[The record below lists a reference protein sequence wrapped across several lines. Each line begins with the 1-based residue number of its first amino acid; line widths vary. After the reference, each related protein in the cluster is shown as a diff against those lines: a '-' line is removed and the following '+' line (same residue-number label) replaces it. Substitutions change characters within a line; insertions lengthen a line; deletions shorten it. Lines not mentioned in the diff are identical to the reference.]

1 MKDSTVAEMRAFN
14 RFYTALVGVL
24 NRKFL
29 NGKLS
34 LPETRV
40 LHAIHTAEGITANDI
55 VPLLHIDKSYLSKI
69 LIRFGKMKF
78 VTKKVSS
85 TDGRAYHLYLT
96 PIGRKELDL
105 YNHLSDEFVKQILVQ
120 LPEKDCEELINCMRQ
135 ITRILQ
141 RVKL

>member
-85 TDGRAYHLYLT
+85 TDGRAYQLYLT
-96 PIGRKELDL
+96 PAGKKEFAL
-105 YNHLSDEFVKQILVQ
+105 YDRMSDEFVKQMLVQ
-120 LPEKDCEELINCMRQ
+120 LPEKDCEELINCMRR
-135 ITRILQ
+135 ITGILQ
-141 RVKL
+141 QVNL

>member
-1 MKDSTVAEMRAFN
+1 LK
-14 RFYTALVGVL
+14 

-40 LHAIHTAEGITANDI
+40 LHAIYTTEGITANDI

-78 VTKKVSS
+78 LTKKVSS
-85 TDGRAYHLYLT
+85 TDGRAYQLYLT
-96 PIGRKELDL
+96 AVGRKELEMYDRM
-105 YNHLSDEFVKQILVQ
+105 SDEFVKQMLVQ
-120 LPEKDCEELINCMRQ
+120 LPGKDCEELISCMRR
-135 ITRILQ
+135 ITEILQ

>member
-1 MKDSTVAEMRAFN
+1 MKDSLIAEMRAFN

-29 NGKLS
+29 SGKMT

-40 LHAIHTAEGITANDI
+40 LHAIHTVGGITANDI

-69 LIRFGKMKF
+69 LIRFEKKKF
-78 VTKKVSS
+78 LTKKVSPS
-85 TDGRAYHLYLT
+85 DGRAYQLYLT
-96 PIGRKELDL
+96 EAGRKEFSIYDR
-105 YNHLSDEFVKQILVQ
+105 LSDDYVKQILVQ
-120 LPEKDCEELINCMRQ
+120 LPDRECEELVECMRR
-135 ITRILQ
+135 ITGILG

>member
-40 LHAIHTAEGITANDI
+40 LHAIYTAEGITANDI

-69 LIRFGKMKF
+69 LIRFEKLKF
-78 VTKKVSS
+78 LTKKVSS

-96 PIGRKELDL
+96 AIGRKELEF

-135 ITRILQ
+135 ITGILQ

>member
-1 MKDSTVAEMRAFN
+1 MK
-14 RFYTALVGVL
+14 

-40 LHAIHTAEGITANDI
+40 LHAIYTTEGITANDI

-78 VTKKVSS
+78 LAKKVSS
-85 TDGRAYHLYLT
+85 TDGRAYQLYLT
-96 PIGRKELDL
+96 AVGRKELEMYDRM
-105 YNHLSDEFVKQILVQ
+105 SDEFVKQMLVQ
-120 LPEKDCEELINCMRQ
+120 LPGKDCEELISCMRR
-135 ITRILQ
+135 ITEILQ

>member
-1 MKDSTVAEMRAFN
+1 MK
-14 RFYTALVGVL
+14 

-40 LHAIHTAEGITANDI
+40 LHAIYTTEGITANDI

-78 VTKKVSS
+78 LTKKVSS
-85 TDGRAYHLYLT
+85 TDGRAYQLYLT
-96 PIGRKELDL
+96 AVGRKELEMYDRM
-105 YNHLSDEFVKQILVQ
+105 SDEFVKQMLVQ
-120 LPEKDCEELINCMRQ
+120 LPGKDCEELISCMRR
-135 ITRILQ
+135 ITEILQ

>member
-1 MKDSTVAEMRAFN
+1 MKDSQVTEMRAFN

-34 LPETRV
+34 LPEIRV
-40 LHAIHTAEGITANDI
+40 LHAIYTAEGITANDI

-85 TDGRAYHLYLT
+85 TDGRAYQLYLT
-96 PIGRKELDL
+96 PVGRKEVDL
-105 YNHLSDEFVKQILVQ
+105 YDHLSDEFVKQMLIQ

-135 ITRILQ
+135 ITGILQ

>member
-135 ITRILQ
+135 ITGILQ

>member
-14 RFYTALVGVL
+14 RFSTALVGVL

-105 YNHLSDEFVKQILVQ
+105 YNHLSDEFVKQILAQ

>member
-29 NGKLS
+29 SGKLS

-40 LHAIHTAEGITANDI
+40 LHAIYTAEGITANDI

-69 LIRFGKMKF
+69 LIRFEKTKF
-78 VTKKVSS
+78 LTKKVSS
-85 TDGRAYHLYLT
+85 TDARAYQLYLT
-96 PIGRKELDL
+96 PVGKKEFEL
-105 YNHLSDEFVKQILVQ
+105 YDHLSDEFVKQMLVQ
-120 LPEKDCEELINCMRQ
+120 LPEKDCEELINCMRR
-135 ITRILQ
+135 ITGILQ
-141 RVKL
+141 RVRL

>member
-40 LHAIHTAEGITANDI
+40 LHAINSAEGITANDI

-78 VTKKVSS
+78 VSKKVSS

-96 PIGRKELDL
+96 PIGKKELDF

-120 LPEKDCEELINCMRQ
+120 LPEKDREELINCMRQ
-135 ITRILQ
+135 ITGILQ